1 MLSSVES
8 KKVSGQY
15 YNIEG
20 SILTT
25 VVFPEAGGPSTQI
38 LGAMKHGYVNV
49 KMQNSKNPN
58 QFPTIAL
65 HNINVITMKQLYQ
78 LEICLNGDFR
88 IGLHSGKKG
97 EH

>member
-1 MLSSVES
+1 MKSSQALSSVES

-15 YNIEG
+15 HNVEG

-38 LGAMKHGYVNV
+38 LGAMKREYVHV
-49 KMQNSKNPN
+49 KMQNSKKCNR
-58 QFPTIAL
+58 FPTTAL
-65 HNINVITMKQLYQ
+65 HNINVITTKQLFL

-88 IGLHSGKKG
+88 IVLH
-97 EH
+97 